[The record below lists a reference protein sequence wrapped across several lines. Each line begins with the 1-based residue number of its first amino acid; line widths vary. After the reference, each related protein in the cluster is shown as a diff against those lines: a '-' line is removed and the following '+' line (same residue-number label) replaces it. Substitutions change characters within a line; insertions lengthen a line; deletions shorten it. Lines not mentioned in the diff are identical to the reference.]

1 MIEPQV
7 TAVFTLRFDMGIL
20 SIELIG
26 KNNIMRL
33 FISGILSF
41 VPCYIVYVR
50 KSSPL
55 RTVNA
60 IMKRVI
66 TVLQWILAT
75 VIVFFA
81 SVLQAATGFGFSI
94 MATPFLL
101 LVFDSREC
109 VQISIIL
116 SFVVSLLLIR
126 KIIQNVDKGLLWRLI
141 IGSVVGIPLG
151 IFFYKYVNIHIL
163 KVTVSIVILIVTL
176 LLMKKSFKTNPKS
189 KIDDLSDNLPANLDI
204 PAIKKIQF
212 FVGFC
217 AGLFT
222 TSIGMPGV
230 PLILYYNAT
239 NTIKEKARST
249 TLVFFIFVYIISFG
263 TQLLTVKTNL
273 GIVASALGLIP
284 VVAGGVFMGNILFDK
299 INQITFQR
307 IAYGILLFTGF
318 YMSIK
323 SFWIN

>member
-1 MIEPQV
+1 M
-7 TAVFTLRFDMGIL
+7 
-20 SIELIG
+20 
-26 KNNIMRL
+26 
-33 FISGILSF
+33 
-41 VPCYIVYVR
+41 
-50 KSSPL
+50 
-55 RTVNA
+55 
-60 IMKRVI
+60 
-66 TVLQWILAT
+66 LAT
-75 VIVFFA
+75 IIVFFA

-126 KIIQNVDKGLLWRLI
+126 KIIKDVDKGLLCRLI
-141 IGSVVGIPLG
+141 IGSVVGVPLG
-151 IFFYKYVNIHIL
+151 AFFYKFVNLDML

-176 LLMKKSFKTNPKS
+176 ILMKRSFKINPKPKLEDS
-189 KIDDLSDNLPANLDI
+189 SDNSPVNQDAT
-204 PAIKKIQF
+204 AIEGTIILKKTQF
-212 FVGFC
+212 FVGLC

-230 PLILYYNAT
+230 PLILYYNAM
-239 NTIKEKARST
+239 NTKKEEVRST
-249 TLVFFIFVYIISFG
+249 TLAFFIFVYIISLA

-273 GIVASALGLIP
+273 DIVASSLALIP
-284 VVAGGVFMGNILFDK
+284 VVAGGVFVGNILFDK

-318 YMSIK
+318 YMSINI
-323 SFWIN
+323 FWIN